1 MALSAVRRTLALL
14 RRLAR
19 LSGADRRV
27 LLAAALWL
35 PAVDLGLRTVGF
47 ARVRRWLGTGRSA
60 GPPSAPL
67 SPERRAEA
75 EAVARWVT
83 VAARH
88 HLWPMTCLRRALVID
103 RMLARR
109 GIPAE
114 LSIGVR
120 KGEEGFRAHAW
131 IECGG
136 RPLFEPEA
144 VELRYASL
152 EIPSSESASSRR
164 AR

>member
-1 MALSAVRRTLALL
+1 MAFDGFRRKLAGLRRLSWSERRTLA
-14 RRLAR
+14 
-19 LSGADRRV
+19 
-27 LLAAALWL
+27 AAALWL
-35 PAVDLGLRTVGF
+35 PVVDLGLRTVGF
-47 ARVRRWLGTGRSA
+47 ARVRRRLGTGR
-60 GPPSAPL
+60 GTDGGSAPL
-67 SPERRAEA
+67 SPEHRAES
-75 EAVARWVT
+75 ESVARLVA

-103 RMLARR
+103 RLLARR

-114 LSIGVR
+114 LRIGVR

-144 VELRYASL
+144 VEERYSSL
-152 EIPSSESASSRR
+152 EIPSSASASSRR

>member
-1 MALSAVRRTLALL
+1 MPRIDLRRKLAGL

-19 LSGADRRV
+19 LSGSERRI

-47 ARVRRWLGTGRSA
+47 ARVRRWLAAGRRA
-60 GPPSAPL
+60 VPL

-75 EAVARWVT
+75 ELVARMVT

-103 RMLARR
+103 RLLARR

-114 LSIGVR
+114 LRIGVG

-144 VELRYASL
+144 VEERYSSL
-152 EIPSSESASSRR
+152 EIPSSASASSRR

>member
-1 MALSAVRRTLALL
+1 MPFTTVRRKLAGL
-14 RRLAR
+14 RRLSRAE
-19 LSGADRRV
+19 RRI

-35 PAVDLGLRTVGF
+35 PAVDLGLRTAGF
-47 ARVRRWLGTGRSA
+47 ARVRRWLVTGRRPD
-60 GPPSAPL
+60 GGSAPL

-75 EAVARWVT
+75 EGVARLVT

-103 RMLARR
+103 RLLARR

-114 LSIGVR
+114 LRIGVR

-144 VELRYASL
+144 VEERYSSL
-152 EIPSSESASSRR
+152 EIPSSASASSRR